1 MKKRNLTPMD
11 IYRICFSISLDI
23 RADVYSATKGDLLL
37 WSGELRTMPRV
48 YREAIIDHM
57 FIFADGSKISK
68 LVFALKDQSLDYS
81 KE

>member
-1 MKKRNLTPMD
+1 MKKRNQTPMD
-11 IYRICFSISLDI
+11 IYQICCSLLSDI
-23 RADVYSATKGDLLL
+23 RADVYSATKGALPL

-57 FIFADGSKISK
+57 FIFTRGSKINK